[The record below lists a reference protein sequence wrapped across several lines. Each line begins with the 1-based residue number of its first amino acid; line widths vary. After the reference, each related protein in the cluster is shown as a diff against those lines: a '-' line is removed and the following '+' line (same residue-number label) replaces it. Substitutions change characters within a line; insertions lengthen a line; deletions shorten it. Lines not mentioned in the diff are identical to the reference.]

1 MNQGRIVEYI
11 DQGRFV
17 CSLCLEDKGNRLHLL
32 TMSNRELNL
41 SSKRAVLISESAIDM
56 LKPRVDLLARLSE
69 IEEVRKHLKKQVDV
83 RELWELTC
91 DEKESFQHEYLAQ
104 LVFGETITDDH
115 LSALMRALFEDR
127 LYFRLK
133 EGRFRP
139 NSVEKVA
146 QILKQ
151 REEEALKEE
160 RLVQGGAWLK
170 AVRMGEIHR
179 DPDCKSDVIQ
189 LLTQLALYGNEA
201 PDYKHGKAL
210 LDKADIPD
218 IREARNLLVKL
229 GVWDEDENLDIH
241 RVNIQTSFS
250 EKQLNESVR
259 LAGKT
264 SKNQGREDLRHLPVV
279 SIDGPLTRD
288 FDDALSL
295 EVVGDT
301 LRLGVHIADV
311 ASLIEPSS
319 ILDRSSAERALS
331 IYFPRRQIPMI
342 PSNLS
347 EETLSLKKGCDRYT
361 VSLLADMDKNANLID
376 YQFVPSIIRVK
387 QNLRYD
393 MVNED
398 LATERLLQ
406 QMYQVSRCLRDKRT
420 QQGAMNLSL
429 PELQVKVDEDAS
441 ISLQLVP
448 QDTPSRL
455 IVAEFMILYNWLA
468 AKFCKDNQVPILF
481 RTQLEPTERLSCDDD
496 YLYYVFKQRRK
507 LNPLLIDTCPKP
519 HSGLGLDVYTH
530 VTSPIRRYF
539 DIVVQRQI
547 VNVLMGR
554 APLYDEKGLNE
565 IRISVEPV
573 IKEIERVK
581 RNRIRYWVL
590 KFLRQQHQG
599 EVYSAMVLDQ
609 LKNKYRILLEDF
621 LYIAETKRDPTITLK
636 AADHILVKVKKAD
649 PWEDTLELD
658 YAG

>member
-1 MNQGRIVEYI
+1 
-11 DQGRFV
+11 
-17 CSLCLEDKGNRLHLL
+17 
-32 TMSNRELNL
+32 MSNRELNL
-41 SSKRAVLISESAIDM
+41 SPKRAVLISESAIDM

-83 RELWELTC
+83 RELWELTY
-91 DEKESFQHEYLAQ
+91 DERESFQHEYLAQ

-146 QILKQ
+146 QIVKQ

-160 RLVQGGAWLK
+160 RLIRGGAWLK
-170 AVRMGEIHR
+170 AVQMGEKHR

-201 PDYKHGKAL
+201 SDYKHGKAL
-210 LDKADIPD
+210 LDRADIPD

-259 LAGKT
+259 LAGKI

-319 ILDRSSAERALS
+319 ILDRASAERALS

-342 PSNLS
+342 PPNLS
-347 EETLSLKKGCDRYT
+347 EETLSLKKGCDRYA

-398 LATERLLQ
+398 LATARLLQ

-481 RTQLEPTERLSCDDD
+481 RTQHEPTERLSFDDD

-507 LNPLLIDTCPKP
+507 LNPLLIDTCPKR

-530 VTSPIRRYF
+530 VTSPIRRYL

-581 RNRIRYWVL
+581 RNRIRYWIL

-599 EVYSAMVLDQ
+599 DVYSAMVLDQ

-621 LYIAETKRDPTITLK
+621 LLIAEAKRDPNITLK